1 MVVGVAGL
9 GLIGASLAKA
19 ASRAGHDVLV
29 WNRTRKVAERAVAE
43 GFAKGIL
50 GEGGQ
55 PLSSCDMVWVA
66 LPPLKCAPWVAAHA
80 GEFRKGA
87 VVCDAAGVKGAVME
101 ELKPFALGCGWSF
114 VGAHPMA
121 GRERGGYEN
130 STADLFIGAPLV
142 LTPWPSLGRAP
153 LDMIESFAHSIGFA
167 KIVYATPAHHDE
179 MIAYTSQLCH
189 AVSFAG
195 ASDPH
200 YFGALDF
207 AGGSFQDMTRISA
220 SDPGMW
226 ADLFIANREAFAA
239 AAGRLADRLKSMCE
253 AALGRD
259 RDALKS
265 ILDEGH
271 RG

>member
-19 ASRAGHDVLV
+19 AAAAGHDVRV
-29 WNRTRKVAERAVAE
+29 WNRTRAVAERAVAE
-43 GFAKGIL
+43 GFANAIMGDDASPI
-50 GEGGQ
+50 
-55 PLSSCDMVWVA
+55 SDCDIVWVA

-80 GEFRKGA
+80 ADFRDGA

-101 ELKPFALGCGWSF
+101 ELRPFAIGSRWSF

-130 STADLFIGAPLV
+130 SLPGLFKGAPLV

-153 LDMIESFAHSIGFA
+153 LDRIEEFARSVGFA
-167 KIVYATPAHHDE
+167 KVVYATPEKHDG

-189 AVSFAG
+189 AVSFAY

-226 ADLFIANREAFAA
+226 ADLFIANAKAFTE
-239 AAGRLADRLKSMCE
+239 AAGRLAGRLEMMCD
-253 AALGRD
+253 AVRRGD
-259 RDALKS
+259 RDMLKG
-265 ILDEGH
+265 ILEEGH